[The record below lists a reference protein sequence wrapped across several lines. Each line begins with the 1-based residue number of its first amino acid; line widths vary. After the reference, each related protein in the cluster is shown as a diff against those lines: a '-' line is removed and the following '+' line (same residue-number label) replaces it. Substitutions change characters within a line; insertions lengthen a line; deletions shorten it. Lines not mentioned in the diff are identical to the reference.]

1 MRWEE
6 EERERRL
13 EATRETVRG
22 RGGEEEGKRRGRGG
36 SSTVRGRGGEG
47 KRRVQPRSR

>member
-13 EATRETVRG
+13 EVTRETVRG
-22 RGGEEEGKRRGRGG
+22 RGGEEEGKRR
-36 SSTVRGRGGEG
+36 VLYGEG
-47 KRRVQPRSR
+47 KRR